1 MTALTG
7 VAAALRDVVAALQL
21 GPLWVTRDSDPVT
34 GEVED
39 YVDVWSAAPV
49 RHLVSIPEEA
59 ARRLRVLRPAPAV
72 TWVTAD
78 FDLTGRV
85 ARIPLA
91 AAAATFATVPEDD
104 RQCVRIG

>member
-1 MTALTG
+1 VTALTG
-7 VAAALRDVVAALQL
+7 VAAALRDVVAAAQL
-21 GPLWVTRDSDPVT
+21 GPLWITRDSDPVT

-91 AAAATFATVPEDD
+91 AAAATFPAVPEDD